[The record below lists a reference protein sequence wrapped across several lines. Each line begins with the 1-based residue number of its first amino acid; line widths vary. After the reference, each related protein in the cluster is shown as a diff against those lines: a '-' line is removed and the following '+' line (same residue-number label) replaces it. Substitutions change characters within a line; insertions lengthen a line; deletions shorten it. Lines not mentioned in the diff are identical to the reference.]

1 MTNLAAKLYI
11 FLVHSDAEIDR
22 TLEAV
27 KDTLKGLRARA

>member
-1 MTNLAAKLYI
+1 MMNLAAKLYI

-27 KDTLKGLRARA
+27 KDTLQRLRARA

>member
-11 FLVHSDAEIDR
+11 SLVHSDAEFDR